1 MMLYIMVNLRIQVLQ
16 RMAESLFYK
25 IKPLPGQMSGN
36 IIVKL

>member
-1 MMLYIMVNLRIQVLQ
+1 MVNLWIQVLQ

-25 IKPLPGQMSGN
+25 IKPLPEKMVGN